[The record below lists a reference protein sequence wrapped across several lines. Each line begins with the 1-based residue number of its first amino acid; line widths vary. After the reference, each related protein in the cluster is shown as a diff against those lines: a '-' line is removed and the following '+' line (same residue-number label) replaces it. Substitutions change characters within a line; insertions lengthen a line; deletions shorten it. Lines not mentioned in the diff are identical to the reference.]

1 MVFFTCGQCGE
12 ALKKAQVEK
21 HFMTRCRQNN
31 VFSCIDCGK
40 DFWGKDYEQHTKCI
54 SEEEKYSGKNFVP
67 KANAN
72 KGEAKQQQ
80 WLQQVQ
86 TAIDKVKANPQLRDL
101 LERMKDYPNIPRKKA
116 KFENFLRNSLRVRN
130 PGLMAQVWDL
140 IMAHTEKPQ
149 STQNGSAKTE
159 KENQSTLNNSATSQ
173 NSETGENKQTFDNQ
187 LNDKQC
193 TDTKDVKK
201 LNKREKKEERRKQN
215 QKMEKK
221 HKHCN
226 GVDNDNDIKNEPQ
239 SDRKS
244 KKKKKRKH
252 DDDEEEVED
261 SSPGKRKRSEV
272 LDEEQLNGV
281 SEPDQTVDDEEEE
294 SEPPQK
300 KYKTKF
306 DWGGVMHKVIKK
318 KGEISVKKLRKKV
331 LAEYLS
337 QGCTEKTEE
346 KLWAKFNKKL
356 KKNPTLK
363 VLKDRVK
370 LVT

>member
-21 HFMTRCRQNN
+21 HYQTRCRQNN

-72 KGEAKQQQ
+72 KGEVKQQQ
-80 WLQQVQ
+80 WTQQVQ
-86 TAIDKVKANPQLRDL
+86 AAIDKVKANPQLRDL

-130 PGLMAQVWDL
+130 TGLMAQVWDL
-140 IMAHTEKPQ
+140 IMAHADKPPAAKNGPADVRREDQ
-149 STQNGSAKTE
+149 SAQDD
-159 KENQSTLNNSATSQ
+159 SATSQ
-173 NSETGENKQTFDNQ
+173 NSETSVNNQSNDNQ
-187 LNDKQC
+187 
-193 TDTKDVKK
+193 DVKK
-201 LNKREKKEERRKQN
+201 LNKREKKEERRKLN
-215 QKMEKK
+215 QKVEKK

-226 GVDNDNDIKNEPQ
+226 GVENDLDIENESQ
-239 SDRKS
+239 NESKS
-244 KKKKKRKH
+244 KKRKKRKH
-252 DDDEEEVED
+252 EEEEEDEE
-261 SSPGKRKRSEV
+261 SPGKRKGSE
-272 LDEEQLNGV
+272 EEDQQNGA
-281 SEPDQTVDDEEEE
+281 SETELDQTVNGEEED

-306 DWGGVMHKVIKK
+306 DWAGVMHQVIKK

-346 KLWAKFNKKL
+346 KLWAKFEKKL
-356 KKNPTLK
+356 KKNPTFK